1 MKVQDGDLHVPDGVD
16 REKDYFVGHFGRCSY
31 VGIGAE
37 TVSSEQDAAY
47 RRGCDGDCEFNA
59 PLIRLSCAGPCFAIE
74 NKRDITRA
82 IERWSRARMTR
93 TRLGGGGR
101 RDERQT
107 AI

>member
-59 PLIRLSCAGPCFAIE
+59 PLIRLSCAGPCFAVE
-74 NKRDITRA
+74 YKRGMIPPT
-82 IERWSRARMTR
+82 ISHE
-93 TRLGGGGR
+93 
-101 RDERQT
+101 Q
-107 AI
+107 